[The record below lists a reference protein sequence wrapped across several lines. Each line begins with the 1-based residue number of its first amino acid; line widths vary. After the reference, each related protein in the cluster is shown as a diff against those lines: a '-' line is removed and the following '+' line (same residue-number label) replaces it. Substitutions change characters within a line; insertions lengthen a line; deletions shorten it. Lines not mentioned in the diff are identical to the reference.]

1 MNYRPELERGSV
13 FGDVEKFRYAD
24 STADTLTNIKINIK
38 KGEIIGVMGRTGSG
52 KTSLLM
58 LLNGLIPHFYEG
70 EFKGNVISNTM
81 NTQRYRV
88 QTLSRFIGMVLQDAE
103 TQIFS
108 LTVDK
113 DVAFGPSNLA
123 FDRDKIRNAVTFSL
137 EAVGLKGYE
146 SRMTTGLSG
155 GEKQRVAIAGVLAME
170 PEILVLDEP
179 TSELDPKGKLEIY
192 ELLNKLRK
200 KRDVT
205 IIISGHDSEEML
217 HYVDRLMVMENGKIV
232 WDGKP
237 ENLFTDITLTKN
249 FGICPPEIT
258 EIGKLLSNGDKE
270 TLYLT
275 VSECVAD
282 LTKKLNLSSTP
293 IDNKATNYNSNS
305 PIILE
310 TNNLCYSYDQK
321 SSVLKNIN
329 IKIHKG
335 EFVALIGKNGAGKT
349 TFSKHLNG
357 LLRPT
362 NGKIFIN
369 GRDAFN
375 VNTAELSKTVG
386 YVFQNPDHQIF
397 AASVKEEIE
406 YGLKAYGYDEEEREK
421 RVKNVLR
428 FVGMENY
435 EERHPFS
442 LGKGERQKL
451 AVSSILAMTPQI
463 LVIDEPTTGQDWEGA
478 LKMMSLLK
486 ELHTKGHTIITI
498 THNMRLAAD
507 YADRVIVF
515 ADGQVV
521 LDDAP
526 ENIFKQTDTLNKYFI
541 TPPQSVQVAQNLKP
555 FGIMDN
561 LLTVNQLVE
570 NIKSKLN

>member
-1 MNYRPELERGSV
+1 MNNRPELERGSV

-192 ELLNKLRK
+192 ELLNKLRQ

-232 WDGKP
+232 WEGKP
-237 ENLFTDITLTKN
+237 EKLFTDITLTKN
-249 FGICPPEIT
+249 LGICPPEIT

-282 LTKKLNLSSTP
+282 LTKKLKLSSTP

-305 PIILE
+305 PIIIE
-310 TNNLCYSYDQK
+310 TNNLCYSYDKK

-329 IKIHKG
+329 IKIHMG

-375 VNTAELSKTVG
+375 INTAELSKTVG

-406 YGLKAYGYDEEEREK
+406 YGLKAYGFDEEEREK

-486 ELHTKGHTIITI
+486 ELHAKGHTIITI

-526 ENIFKQTDTLNKYFI
+526 ANIFKQTDILNKYFI
-541 TPPQSVQVAQNLKP
+541 TPPQSVLVAQNLKP

-561 LLTVNQLVE
+561 LLTVNELVE